1 MVQVSAAKKSAP
13 KSLRAVFGDAADDT
27 RNAVH
32 GSESPGAAG
41 REIDLIFPNII
52 AESEVCS
59 DCLVLSKLQSN
70 GGDLNLYSYLFSLQ
84 GINFSACVTRSV
96 AHVTEEERRYLA
108 RYVVPSLQQ
117 GLAVMY
123 R

>member
-1 MVQVSAAKKSAP
+1 MVGSQ
-13 KSLRAVFGDAADDT
+13 F
-27 RNAVH
+27 VH
-32 GSESPGAAG
+32 
-41 REIDLIFPNII
+41 
-52 AESEVCS
+52 
-59 DCLVLSKLQSN
+59 LSISI
-70 GGDLNLYSYLFSLQ
+70 Q

>member
-1 MVQVSAAKKSAP
+1 MVQVSAARKSAP

-59 DCLVLSKLQSN
+59 DCLVFSKLQSN
-70 GGDLNLYSYLFSLQ
+70 GGDLNLYIYLFL
-84 GINFSACVTRSV
+84 
-96 AHVTEEERRYLA
+96 
-108 RYVVPSLQQ
+108 
-117 GLAVMY
+117 Y
-123 R
+123 RGSTSPRA

>member
-13 KSLRAVFGDAADDT
+13 KCLRAVFGDAADDT

-59 DCLVLSKLQSN
+59 NCLVFSKLQQSN
-70 GGDLNLYSYLFSLQ
+70 GGDLNLYNYLCL
-84 GINFSACVTRSV
+84 
-96 AHVTEEERRYLA
+96 
-108 RYVVPSLQQ
+108 
-117 GLAVMY
+117 Y
-123 R
+123 RGSTSPRA

>member
-52 AESEVCS
+52 AESEVLKIVS
-59 DCLVLSKLQSN
+59 FFLNSN
-70 GGDLNLYSYLFSLQ
+70 LFFSIQ